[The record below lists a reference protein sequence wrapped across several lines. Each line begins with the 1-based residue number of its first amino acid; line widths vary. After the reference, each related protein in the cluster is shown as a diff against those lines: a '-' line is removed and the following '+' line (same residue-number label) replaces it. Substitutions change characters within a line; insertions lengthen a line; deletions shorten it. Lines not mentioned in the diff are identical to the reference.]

1 MELEKQGILQPN
13 WMTDNG
19 IKLKPK
25 RHKSCQVITICFNK
39 TKDLG
44 ISTQRMENS

>member
-25 RHKSCQVITICFNK
+25 YINLAMLLLYALIK
-39 TKDLG
+39 
-44 ISTQRMENS
+44 QRTWV